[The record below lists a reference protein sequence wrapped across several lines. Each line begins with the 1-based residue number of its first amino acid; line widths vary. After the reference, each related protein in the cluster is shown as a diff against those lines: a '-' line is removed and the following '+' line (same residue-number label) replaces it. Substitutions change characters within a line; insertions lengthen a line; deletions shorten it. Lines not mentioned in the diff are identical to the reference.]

1 MIIQMYISGVT
12 NVEIRVGQEGVERG
26 LITTIGCQLDETIVF
41 SGDHRQIAQL

>member
-12 NVEIRVGQEGVERG
+12 NVDIRFGLERVERG

-41 SGDHRQIAQL
+41 SSDYRQIAQL